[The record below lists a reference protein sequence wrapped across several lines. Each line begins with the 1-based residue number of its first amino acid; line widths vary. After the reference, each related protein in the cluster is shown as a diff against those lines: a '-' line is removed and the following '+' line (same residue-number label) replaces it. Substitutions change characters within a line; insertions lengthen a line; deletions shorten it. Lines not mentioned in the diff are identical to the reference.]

1 MIFTL
6 TPNPSVDIFAE
17 SAHSRARHARIGGK
31 GVNVSRFL
39 ARLGRESVCLFTAG
53 ERLGRFIAG
62 SLAEEGIAA
71 RPFYAAGCENRVNI
85 KFTRDERELNGRG
98 RTAVVRVHQREQK
111 TVGAP
116 FVRLFEVLFGNTALF
131 RGVFENPFVVVRNS
145 QPFTQFLGDLSAA
158 AAELSR

>member
-1 MIFTL
+1 M
-6 TPNPSVDIFAE
+6 
-17 SAHSRARHARIGGK
+17 RARTEIEVGVHVQLDDGIIAQNIVRAAADDDAGVCRKFLDSVGGVYK
-31 GVNVSRFL
+31 QLVVGDDVV
-39 ARLGRESVCLFTAG
+39 
-53 ERLGRFIAG
+53 
-62 SLAEEGIAA
+62 
-71 RPFYAAGCENRVNI
+71 
-85 KFTRDERELNGRG
+85 ELNGRG

-111 TVGAP
+111 AVGAP